1 MVRLI
6 QKFNSNEL
14 ITEEDAIKR
23 LRWLMDYIE
32 YKLSNRSVELNA
44 VFTANEEE
52 KYLRLQLQKARREY
66 MSI

>member
-52 KYLRLQLQKARREY
+52 KYLRRQLQKARREY

>member
-6 QKFNSNEL
+6 KKFNSNEL
-14 ITEEDAIKR
+14 ITEEDAIIR

-32 YKLSNRSVELNA
+32 YKLSNRSVELNT

-52 KYLRLQLQKARREY
+52 KYLRRQLQKARRKY